1 MTIKRQPPVVLITG
15 ASQGIGAA
23 IAEVFA
29 RELLGMGNCR
39 LALVARNAA
48 NLQRT
53 AETCLR
59 AGVSEVEIFSCDVSE
74 SAAVET
80 MAGEVRARFSQ
91 VDVLINNAGAFAPA
105 PLLTST
111 VEQFDAMVSTNLRAA
126 FLITRAFAPAM
137 AERGSGDIFIMGSV
151 ASLRGL
157 PGCGA
162 YVAAKH
168 GVLGLSRALR
178 EELKPSGV
186 RVTAVLPG
194 ATFSPSW
201 VGSGVPEER
210 IMPAED
216 VARTILDVYRLGPR
230 TVVEELVLRPQ
241 LGDL

>member
-1 MTIKRQPPVVLITG
+1 MAHEPSPVILITG

-29 RELLGMGNCR
+29 RELREAGSCR
-39 LALVARNAA
+39 LALIARNAA
-48 NLQRT
+48 NLERT
-53 AETCLR
+53 AETCR
-59 AGVSEVEIFSCDVSE
+59 QAGATEVETFSCDVSD
-74 SAAVET
+74 ATAVET
-80 MAGEVRARFSQ
+80 MAREVAAKFPG
-91 VDVLINNAGAFAPA
+91 VDVLINNAGSFVPS
-105 PLLTST
+105 PLLRST
-111 VEQFDAMVSTNLRAA
+111 VEQFDTSIATNLRAA
-126 FLITRAFAPAM
+126 FLVSREFAPAM
-137 AERGSGDIFIMGSV
+137 VTRGRGDIFVMGSV
-151 ASLRGL
+151 ASLRAF

-168 GVLGLSRALR
+168 GLLGFARALR

-216 VARTILDVYRLGPR
+216 IARAIFDVYRLGPR
-230 TVVEELVLRPQ
+230 TVVEEIVLRPQ
-241 LGDL
+241 LGDV

>member
-1 MTIKRQPPVVLITG
+1 MALKQPPVVLITG

-29 RELLGMGNCR
+29 RELREAGSCR
-39 LALVARNAA
+39 LALVARSAA
-48 NLQRT
+48 NLERT
-53 AETCLR
+53 AESCRR
-59 AGVSEVEIFSCDVSE
+59 AGVSEVEIFSCDVGE
-74 SAAVET
+74 PAAVET
-80 MAGEVRARFSQ
+80 MAREVGARFSQ
-91 VDVLINNAGAFAPA
+91 VDVLINNAGAFVPA

-111 VEQFDAMVSTNLRAA
+111 VEQFDAMVTTNLRAA
-126 FLITRAFAPAM
+126 FLVSRQFAPAM
-137 AERGSGDIFIMGSV
+137 AARRSGDIFVIGSV

-168 GVLGLSRALR
+168 GVLGLTRALR
-178 EELKPSGV
+178 EELKASGV

-216 VARTILDVYRLGPR
+216 VARAILDVYRLGPR
-230 TVVEELVLRPQ
+230 TVVEEIVLRPQ